1 MFSFKYVFWFFFAL
15 LSIGIISGC
24 VPHRPSMH
32 HPHHL
37 QNSVVEPDIVVV

>member
-1 MFSFKYVFWFFFAL
+1 MLSMKHLFWL
-15 LSIGIISGC
+15 LITLLAMGFISAC

-37 QNSVVEPDIVVV
+37 QNSVFEQSVFTV